1 MFYHY
6 PIFHQD
12 ILILNIILTVI
23 TRKNNKSIPKN
34 RTDNYLHNKSTLYS
48 LCNAIHRAIK

>member
-12 ILILNIILTVI
+12 ILILNISLTVI
-23 TRKNNKSIPKN
+23 TRKNNKTIPNN
-34 RTDNYLHNKSTLYS
+34 RTDNYLHNKTTLYS
-48 LCNAIHRAIK
+48 LSNAIHPATE